1 MRQQDPKNVPPK
13 KQQSQRQ
20 AGWQAGLTAL
30 FEEIQLVKGSDPE
43 VVAAQQRIPVPVTQ
57 GRGAGAASAASA
69 SDAAGGGPAA
79 TTKRL
84 SMAQKVSRIKEEL
97 SLEPG
102 LPIAKAVAEANEAM
116 GIEPAGSMA
125 AQVDLLLSELGVS

>member
-1 MRQQDPKNVPPK
+1 
-13 KQQSQRQ
+13 
-20 AGWQAGLTAL
+20 
-30 FEEIQLVKGSDPE
+30 
-43 VVAAQQRIPVPVTQ
+43 
-57 GRGAGAASAASA
+57 
-69 SDAAGGGPAA
+69 
-79 TTKRL
+79 
-84 SMAQKVSRIKEEL
+84 MAQKVSRIKEEL